1 MWPRHPQYKF
11 PDLPLIKGNDII
23 GYNTDQT
30 RLTTDY
36 TNYAVDFIHRNVD
49 KPFFLYLAHS
59 MPHVPL
65 AVSDK
70 FKGKVNRD
78 YMEM

>member
-1 MWPRHPQYKF
+1 M
-11 PDLPLIKGNDII
+11 
-23 GYNTDQT
+23 
-30 RLTTDY
+30 TTDY
-36 TNYAVDFIHRNVD
+36 TNYAVDFIHRNVN

-70 FKGKVNRD
+70 FKGKSELGLYGDVMMELEHRRNLADHPRGRNRG
-78 YMEM
+78 